1 VIDYIEDPTW
11 GIENLASLQKIV
23 PTRIATNMAV
33 TRFKH
38 FKLALQAE
46 LDLIVL
52 ADPQFWGGISA
63 ALEVARLCGASGW
76 GLGCHSNNHQGIAM
90 ATTATLGVLVDDS
103 ILYDF
108 DTHYPYSR
116 PQYEVVDNPPAIHD
130 GAVEVSDVPGLG
142 LRLNWDRLAAAHKV
156 ALSLPNQARNDRTFM
171 EKKYPG
177 WKPNP
182 RQWAL
187 KGYEKHLR

>member
-1 VIDYIEDPTW
+1 
-11 GIENLASLQKIV
+11 
-23 PTRIATNMAV
+23 M
-33 TRFKH
+33 
-38 FKLALQAE
+38 
-46 LDLIVL
+46 
-52 ADPQFWGGISA
+52 
-63 ALEVARLCGASGW
+63 
-76 GLGCHSNNHQGIAM
+76 M
-90 ATTATLGVLVDDS
+90 TTATLGVLVDDS

-116 PQYEVVDNPPAIHD
+116 PQYEVVDNPPKIRD

-142 LRLNWDRLAAAHKV
+142 LRLNWDRLVAAHKL
-156 ALSLPNQARNDRTFM
+156 ALSLPNQSRNDRTFM

-187 KGYEKHLR
+187 KGYEHQSLGVASHRYPDGGVSAGF